1 MNNQPNNGSNAQ
13 MPRRA
18 PESASRPYNQ
28 PQSMPNP
35 QFRGQAPHPVQH
47 AGAGRPGAPVV
58 AGGPAGPN
66 GPTGNN
72 PGGPDRPEGD
82 KKKRPVMIGI
92 AIVLVVAIASA
103 IFSAWWFLGG
113 GSNFY
118 DSQAVSGQAPY
129 KTQEEIVAEL
139 NRIVEEGMLNISIAS
154 LIEFENGES
163 EGTAYIENVPSNRYV
178 LRVTIKLDSTG
189 EEVYQSGGL
198 RPDSYIEKIK
208 LSKDLPAGTYPATAT
223 FVAYDPDN
231 LEEVGQASARITLQV
246 NS

>member
-13 MPRRA
+13 MPQRA
-18 PESASRPYNQ
+18 PESASRQRIQ
-28 PQSMPNP
+28 PQPGNVNP
-35 QFRGQAPHPVQH
+35 QFQTYQPQPAQAPI
-47 AGAGRPGAPVV
+47 GRHGAPV
-58 AGGPAGPN
+58 ASGTPGSPMGNMPGSPN
-66 GPTGNN
+66 
-72 PGGPDRPEGD
+72 PDSPDGA
-82 KKKRPVMIGI
+82 KSKKRPALI
-92 AIVLVVAIASA
+92 AVAIILVVVIASA
-103 IFSAWWFLGG
+103 VFGTWWFLGG
-113 GSNFY
+113 GNNFY

-189 EEVYQSGGL
+189 EVVYQSGGL

-208 LSKDLPAGTYPATAT
+208 LSQDLPAGTYPATAT
-223 FVAYDPDN
+223 FVAYDPDT
-231 LEEVGQASARITLQV
+231 LDEVGQASARITLQV

>member
-1 MNNQPNNGSNAQ
+1 MNNKPDNGSNAQ
-13 MPRRA
+13 MPYRA
-18 PESASRPYNQ
+18 PESASRPYTQ
-28 PQSMPNP
+28 PRPASNP
-35 QFRGQAPHPVQH
+35 QLRTQAPRPVQRPA
-47 AGAGRPGAPVV
+47 AGISGGPVV
-58 AGGPAGPN
+58 PG
-66 GPTGNN
+66 GPTGNT
-72 PGGPDRPEGD
+72 PGGPDQSEGD
-82 KKKRPVMIGI
+82 KKRRPVMIAI
-92 AIVLVVAIASA
+92 AIVLVVAIASTA
-103 IFSAWWFLGG
+103 FGAWWFLGG

-189 EEVYQSGGL
+189 EVVYQSGGL

-208 LSKDLPAGTYPATAT
+208 LSQDLPAGSYPATAT
-223 FVAYDPDN
+223 FVADDPDT
-231 LEEVGQASARITLQV
+231 LEEVGQTSARITLQV